1 MESFYGGRPGASFI
15 IVKTFQTIAKMKQ
28 AFQKGTG
35 YNQVYF
41 DEYVTIYNT
50 SEPAYKYNGNV
61 YRRGYDINNGLGGA
75 QYVGNITGPAGP
87 PTYIEP
93 YPHGKIVRGGNITQ
107 NMSLFT
113 NDVKDTANNNPNKY
127 NMVEVYNGKDAFEI
141 VPGAEKVNGTYT
153 NFKDNIFFR
162 YYFVMDEQ
170 NRNQIMRIGF
180 KIPYPVF
187 NFQVE
192 RINADEQP
200 WIRKIDTGNHKFFHN
215 WKVGL
220 PIAVKG
226 DCVTKFSV
234 LTVQTIDG
242 IPNNSK
248 INYSFYSTSTEEQKA
263 KRKSDLDNKQSIL
276 VCNIVK
282 YNKKG
287 QALPPETYYVYDFN
301 IIKNIDIN
309 AQGYLIF
316 TLPDGSQV
324 SSGVSILPKINNFHL
339 NEYGEM
345 SIDWTNTDKSSGT
358 STLENEVKWIHDI
371 DFDNDGGLVL
381 TWNTKKRNN
390 KGEIEFN
397 TDNTPK
403 RDSKLLTMSKGQ
415 HFITDLQIHNGIL
428 YETYAGLRKEMCDLF
443 NESDVNNATGSGAQ
457 NIYNDAVNNPN
468 STLYWWNTSN
478 RTWYKQ
484 LLDMNSIITSMFEEK
499 VSATFPELIKY
510 YNKGTSIDNVAANGE
525 IKFVFSTSR
534 PWGYSI
540 SLDIDLPEKIPTNT
554 IFNTQKIKKDARSDN
569 KFSGSIIRKI
579 YLPELTEDQLA
590 YIYQQIV
597 DNKTAQSIWQNLGF
611 ELFDNAHPCLDPWAL
626 SFQTGSPNSQNG
638 SDIITKWWGSS
649 LSEQYNNQKR
659 YAYDYRFYTGQK
671 FYYTNFSGI
680 SHDSFFK
687 RSCTAT
693 KAIFKGLSEI
703 PMQYRS
709 LYSSVIT
716 TPSNSAYFKI
726 YNIRELYEYFQTNS
740 VQALAEIAEKG
751 GCPSFWCGNDS
762 IYVWKGSS
770 GGQIDEN
777 TYDPPN
783 SDNLHFQ
790 IKKSLPYYAQTL
802 FNQILTG
809 KDFSL
814 PEDGTIIYPPSGITA
829 TELQKQQQHMIEK
842 IIQWNIT
849 VQDGKLHCTAGGPG
863 GTSYDAMA
871 GKTITVPVVVELA
884 NLNF

>member
-28 AFQKGTG
+28 AFQQGTG

-61 YRRGYDINNGLGGA
+61 YRRGYDTNNGLGGA

-127 NMVEVYNGKDAFEI
+127 NMVEFYNGKDAFEI

-153 NFKDNIFFR
+153 NFVDNIFFR

-170 NRNQIMRIGF
+170 NRRQIMRIGF

-226 DCVTKFSV
+226 DCVTGFSV
-234 LTVQTIDG
+234 LTVQTING
-242 IPNNSK
+242 VPNNSR
-248 INYSFYSTSTEEQKA
+248 INYSFYSTVPREQQA
-263 KRKSDLDNKQSIL
+263 KRTSDLENKQSIL

-309 AQGYLIF
+309 AQGYLTF

-324 SSGVSILPKINNFHL
+324 SSGVSILPKINDLHL

-345 SIDWTNTDKSSGT
+345 SINWTNTDKSSGT

-371 DFDNDGGLVL
+371 DFNNDGGLVL

-397 TDNTPK
+397 ADNTPK

-415 HFITDLQIHNGIL
+415 RFITDLQIHNGIL

-478 RTWYKQ
+478 RTWYKK
-484 LLDMNSIITSMFEEK
+484 LFDINSIVTSMFEEK
-499 VSATFPELIKY
+499 VNTTFPDLIKY
-510 YNKGTSIDNVAANGE
+510 YNKGTSLDSITANGE
-525 IKFVFSTSR
+525 IKFVFSKSG
-534 PWGYSI
+534 PWGFNTY
-540 SLDIDLPEKIPTNT
+540 LDIDLPEKIPSDT
-554 IFNTQKIKKDARSDN
+554 IFGTKKIQEDAKNN

-579 YLPELTEDQLA
+579 YLPELTKEQLD
-590 YIYQQIV
+590 YIYWQIE
-597 DNKTAQSIWQNLGF
+597 NETAQRVWQNLGF
-611 ELFDNAHPCLDPWAL
+611 ELFNSTNPCLDPWAL
-626 SFQTGSPNSQNG
+626 SFQTGSPMSQGG
-638 SDIITKWWGSS
+638 STITKNWNS
-649 LSEQYNNQKR
+649 LSPQYDQRNTFM
-659 YAYDYRFYTGQK
+659 YDYRFYTGQK
-671 FYYTNFSGI
+671 FYYTKNSGVTE
-680 SHDSFFK
+680 HDSYFSK
-687 RSCTAT
+687 SCAAT
-693 KAIFKGLSEI
+693 KAIFKGLNDA
-703 PMQYRS
+703 PMKYHA
-709 LYSSVIT
+709 LTTGSVIT
-716 TPSNSAYFKI
+716 PSGPTYFKI
-726 YNIRELYEYFQTNS
+726 YSIKELYEELK
-740 VQALAEIAEKG
+740 ADRPGLAKNG
-751 GCPSFWCGNDS
+751 GDPSFWCGGDG
-762 IYVWKGSS
+762 ILTWYGS
-770 GGQIDEN
+770 GGPIDAN
-777 TYDPPN
+777 DTYNNPPN
-783 SDNLHFQ
+783 SSNNFHFKVQ
-790 IKKSLPYYAQTL
+790 KSLPDYADVL
-802 FNQILTG
+802 FNLILTG
-809 KDFSL
+809 KYFSL
-814 PEDGTIIYPPSGITA
+814 PEDGTIIYPSSGT
-829 TELQKQQQHMIEK
+829 TPTGLQKQQQKMIK
-842 IIQWNIT
+842 KVTQWGIT
-849 VQDGKLHCTAGGPG
+849 VKNGKLHCTGPVQS
-863 GTSYDAMA
+863 GTGYGAMA

>member
-15 IVKTFQTIAKMKQ
+15 IVKTFQTINDMKQ
-28 AFQKGTG
+28 AFQQGTG

-41 DEYVTIYNT
+41 DEYVNIYNT
-50 SEPAYKYNGNV
+50 SQPTYKYNGNV

-75 QYVGNITGPAGP
+75 QYIGNISGPAGS
-87 PTYIEP
+87 PTFVEP
-93 YPHGKIVRGGNITQ
+93 YPHEKIVRGGDITQ

-113 NDVKDTANNNPNKY
+113 NDVNDIANNNPDNY
-127 NMVEVYNGKDAFEI
+127 NMVETYNGKDAFEI
-141 VPGAEKVNGTYT
+141 IPGAEKINGTYT
-153 NFKDNIFFR
+153 NFIDNIFFR
-162 YYFVMDEQ
+162 YYFVTDEQ

-200 WIRKIDTGNHKFFHN
+200 WIIKTDTGKHKFFHS

-242 IPNNSK
+242 IPNNSR
-248 INYSFYSTSTEEQKA
+248 INYSFYAPTTEDQQA
-263 KRKSDLDNKQSIL
+263 KRALDLENKQSIL
-276 VCNIVK
+276 VCDIVK

-301 IIKNIDIN
+301 IIKNIDIDT
-309 AQGYLIF
+309 QGYLTF
-316 TLPDGSQV
+316 TLPDGSQI
-324 SSGVSILPKINNFHL
+324 SSGVSILPKINNLHL

-345 SIDWTNTDKSSGT
+345 SIDWTNTDSSSGT

-371 DFDNDGGLVL
+371 DFDDDGGLVL

-390 KGEIEFN
+390 EGEIEFN
-397 TDNTPK
+397 EDNTPK

-415 HFITDLQIHNGIL
+415 RFITDLQIHNGIL

-443 NESDVNNATGSGAQ
+443 NESDVNNADGSGAQ
-457 NIYNDAVNNPN
+457 NIYNDAINNPN

-478 RTWYKQ
+478 LTWYKQ
-484 LLDMNSIITSMFEEK
+484 LFDMNSIITSMFEEK

-510 YNKGTSIDNVAANGE
+510 YNKGTSIDNITANGE
-525 IKFVFSTSR
+525 IKFVFSTSG
-534 PWGYSI
+534 PWGYNI
-540 SLDIDLPEKIPTNT
+540 YLDIDLPEKIPSNT
-554 IFNTQKIKKDARSDN
+554 IFNTKKIRKDAENN

-579 YLPELTEDQLA
+579 YLPELTKDQLD
-590 YIYQQIV
+590 YIYWQI
-597 DNKTAQSIWQNLGF
+597 DNKTAQSVWQNLGF

-626 SFQTGSPNSQNG
+626 SFQIGSPTSPRG
-638 SDIITKWWGSS
+638 STIITNWEEELSS
-649 LSEQYNNQKR
+649 QYDQKQT

-671 FYYTNFSGI
+671 FFYTLNSGI
-680 SHDSFFK
+680 PKHDSFFAK
-687 RSCTAT
+687 SCVAT
-693 KAIFKGLSEI
+693 KAIFKGLNDT
-703 PMQYRS
+703 PMKYHS
-709 LYSSVIT
+709 LFLSNVV
-716 TPSNSAYFKI
+716 TPFDPADYEI
-726 YNIRELYEYFQTNS
+726 YNIGKLYEHFKTNS
-740 VQALAEIAEKG
+740 RQALAEIAEKG
-751 GCPSFWCGNDS
+751 GRPTFWCGNDS
-762 IYVWKGSS
+762 IYTWKGTS

-783 SDNLHFQ
+783 SNNLHFQ
-790 IKKSLPYYAQTL
+790 IQKALPIYASTL
-802 FNQILTG
+802 FNEILTG
-809 KDFSL
+809 IDFSL

-849 VQDGKLHCTAGGPG
+849 VQGGKLHCTTAGGPG